1 MNEEIIQNI
10 NERLDSAID
19 RSRKVLEDEQLQQ
32 RIQELRFQ
40 TEQTI
45 RKHPVKSVLAGLAAG
60 YLVARLFNSD
70 D

>member
-40 TEQTI
+40 AEQTI
-45 RKHPVKSVLAGLAAG
+45 RKHPVKSVIAGLAAG
-60 YLVARLFNSD
+60 YIVARLFNSD